1 MMAAVR
7 GGRPR
12 RGRRRAR
19 PPPPAVWLLLDYCE
33 IHLLFLSA
41 PTVAPAANVLP
52 AIKSGCKR

>member
-7 GGRPR
+7 GGR
-12 RGRRRAR
+12 RGRRAR
-19 PPPPAVWLLLDYCE
+19 PPPPAVWLLDYCE